1 MGSEGQSTGN
11 AHGVN
16 ALRMKRRSGGNTISG
31 AVEGDTFLLTN
42 GGRMQ
47 LIGIG
52 TPKQPLKESK
62 FAGDAGRP
70 SKFPGSRDLY

>member
-11 AHGVN
+11 AHAVN
-16 ALRMKRRSGGNTISG
+16 ALRIKPSSGGNPISG
-31 AVEGDTFLLTN
+31 AVEGETFLLTS

-52 TPKQPLKESK
+52 IPKEPLKESR

-70 SKFPGSRDLY
+70 SKFRGTQDL

>member
-16 ALRMKRRSGGNTISG
+16 ALRMKRRSGGSTISE

-52 TPKQPLKESK
+52 TPKQPLKESR
-62 FAGDAGRP
+62 FACDAERP
-70 SKFPGSRDLY
+70 SKFRGLPD

>member
-1 MGSEGQSTGN
+1 MGSEDQSTGN

-16 ALRMKRRSGGNTISG
+16 ALRMKRRSGESTISE

-52 TPKQPLKESK
+52 TPKQPLKESRL
-62 FAGDAGRP
+62 AGDAERP
-70 SKFPGSRDLY
+70 SKFRGLPD